1 MKYSVTVLGTSYE
14 GTFYRDLYYTTKKKL
29 NTEEEI
35 EKMRK
40 DFKEN
45 IPDINPGSGL
55 VILNIFGPL
64 KK

>member
-1 MKYSVTVLGTSYE
+1 MKYLVTVLGTSYE
-14 GTFYRDLYYTTKKKL
+14 GTFYRDLYYTTKNKL

-35 EKMRK
+35 EKMR
-40 DFKEN
+40 DALKEKFT
-45 IPDINPGSGL
+45 DMKPGSGL